1 MVETA
6 SLKRRA
12 MQIAQRL
19 RRAYPDAVCALHH
32 ENPLQLLVAT
42 ILSAQCTDVR
52 VNLVTPELFKR
63 YPTAE
68 ALAVAPRRSIE
79 RLIQS
84 TGFFRNK
91 ARNIQACCRKLV
103 ADYGGEVPRT
113 MEELVEL
120 PGVGRK
126 TANVV
131 LGVAYKIATGVVVD
145 THVARLSHR
154 LGLTEHRDPV
164 KIERD
169 LIALLP
175 KNRWI
180 EFSHELIHHGRQ
192 ICVAR
197 RPRCEVCPL
206 DSLCP
211 KIGVVISPVH

>member
-12 MQIAQRL
+12 TQIAQRL

-63 YPTAE
+63 YPTVE
-68 ALAVAPRRSIE
+68 ALAAAPLRSIE

-113 MEELVEL
+113 LEELVEL

-169 LIALLP
+169 LMALLP

-180 EFSHELIHHGRQ
+180 AFSHELIHHGRQ
-192 ICVAR
+192 ICIAR

-206 DSLCP
+206 DSICP
-211 KIGVVISPVH
+211 KIGVTNFAVR